1 LGRRFEELQTVT
13 RRHFL
18 SASAASA
25 AFQPAARCKM
35 GLSPDC
41 FVILRPPRTAH
52 DLIEQAHAVG
62 AGGIQVPLTS
72 FEPDYLKKVR
82 ARAEQLGMYLEVT
95 TSLPGPDTSQFEKTL
110 QAAKEVGAE
119 CIRTVCLSGRRYET
133 FNSLEQWKAF
143 VADSMQKIER
153 ALPIANRLKMPVG
166 IENHKDW
173 TVEDY
178 VAILK
183 KYSSEYLGVCI
194 DFGNNVALLDD
205 PMEVVEALAPYVINT
220 HIKDMGVEEY
230 EDGFLLSEVP
240 LGTGICDLKRMV
252 AILQKAR
259 PSVKFSLDFLTRD
272 PLKITCLTEKYWVT
286 FPERNGKYLARA
298 LAMVRKNKPAQPLPR
313 VTHLDR
319 ETQLR
324 IERDNVARSIAYARD
339 ELGLRY

>member
-1 LGRRFEELQTVT
+1 VT
-13 RRHFL
+13 RRNFV
-18 SASAASA
+18 SSTA
-25 AFQPAARCKM
+25 AFAAMQPAARCKM

-52 DLIEQAHAVG
+52 DLLEQAHAVG
-62 AGGIQVPLTS
+62 AGGIQIPLTS
-72 FEPDYLKKVR
+72 FEPDYLRKVR
-82 ARAEQLGMYLEVT
+82 QRAEEWGMYLEVT
-95 TSLPGPDTSQFEKTL
+95 TSLPGPDTTQFEKTL

-133 FNSLEQWKAF
+133 FNSLDQWKTF

-173 TVEDY
+173 TAEDF

-183 KYSSEYLGVCI
+183 KYSSEYLGACI

-205 PMEVVEALAPYVINT
+205 PMDVVQSLAPYVINT

-240 LGTGICDLKRMV
+240 LGTGICDLKSMI
-252 AILQKAR
+252 AIVRKVR
-259 PSVKFSLDFLTRD
+259 PNVKFSMDFLTRD
-272 PLKITCLTEKYWVT
+272 PLKITCLTEKYWLT
-286 FPERNGKYLARA
+286 FPERNGKYLARS
-298 LAMVRKNKPAQPLPR
+298 LAMVRKNKPAKPLPR
-313 VTHLDR
+313 LTGLDR
-319 ETQLR
+319 EAQLR
-324 IERDNVARSIAYARD
+324 MERENVAQSIAYARD
-339 ELGLRY
+339 QLGLRY